1 MESNIQE
8 KQINEQNKSIIKF
21 KIIDDYQDK
30 SQDNNKYLLSKQ
42 FQTLDNRPN
51 NSSRKLY
58 EFKQMLRNKNYF
70 EDDSEINIIYQSS
83 K

>member
-70 EDDSEINIIYQSS
+70 EDDSEINIIYQST